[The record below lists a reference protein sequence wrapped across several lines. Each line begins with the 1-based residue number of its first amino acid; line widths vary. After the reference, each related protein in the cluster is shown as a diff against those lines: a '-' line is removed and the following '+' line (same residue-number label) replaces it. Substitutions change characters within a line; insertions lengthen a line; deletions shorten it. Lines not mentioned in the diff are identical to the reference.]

1 MGKEREHGRRCV
13 GRRLGRARGEE
24 AGPRDGIGL
33 CERVGEE
40 QAFRLRKGNRGRMF
54 SLFFKAISNLFSKQF
69 KSFFQ
74 VLTKTTHFNEL
85 YAPS

>member
-13 GRRLGRARGEE
+13 GHRLGRARGEE

-40 QAFRLRKGNRGRMF
+40 QAFRLRKGNRGRRF
-54 SLFFKAISNLFSKQF
+54 SLFSKLFQTCFQSNSNPFVKF
-69 KSFFQ
+69 
-74 VLTKTTHFNEL
+74 
-85 YAPS
+85 